1 MGTGEEEREVWTM
14 RREGSME
21 NEKRGK
27 YGKWEEEREVW
38 KMRREG
44 SMENE
49 KKRGKYEKWKEKE
62 ERSGLE
68 IIESI
73 NSKR

>member
-1 MGTGEEEREVWTM
+1 
-14 RREGSME
+14 
-21 NEKRGK
+21 
-27 YGKWEEEREVW
+27 
-38 KMRREG
+38 MRREG

-49 KKRGKYEKWKEKE
+49 KKRGKYGKWKEKE

-68 IIESI
+68 IIKSI

>member
-38 KMRREG
+38 KMERERR
-44 SMENE
+44 
-49 KKRGKYEKWKEKE
+49 KKWFRDNRKYQQ
-62 ERSGLE
+62 
-68 IIESI
+68 
-73 NSKR
+73 

>member
-27 YGKWEEEREVW
+27 YGK
-38 KMRREG
+38 
-44 SMENE
+44 
-49 KKRGKYEKWKEKE
+49 
-62 ERSGLE
+62 
-68 IIESI
+68 
-73 NSKR
+73 